1 MFYRILISV
10 LLVSLSVSAYARNPG
25 DPIWGVYASGIG
37 EVINPSIDPCNI
49 TYKVAAMDN
58 KRILK
63 NIAVGTMV
71 PIAEGLTWSEAGVV
85 SRWSGQYFEDQP
97 DGVFKTRPCR
107 AETTLRTPPPI
118 VRRNRPNAGGLGG
131 GKNNP
136 SNIGHDIIG
145 NHKLA
150 FTCTSGCSGVWRHTM
165 TVSSM
170 DKQGNFSGTGY
181 YDGDRG
187 YTWTVKGKAIGNR
200 VKFKM
205 VYTGKNKGYTSTN
218 SGNIRPDGT
227 MDGTGFSSTG
237 QKHTWTSQ

>member
-1 MFYRILISV
+1 
-10 LLVSLSVSAYARNPG
+10 
-25 DPIWGVYASGIG
+25 
-37 EVINPSIDPCNI
+37 
-49 TYKVAAMDN
+49 
-58 KRILK
+58 
-63 NIAVGTMV
+63 
-71 PIAEGLTWSEAGVV
+71 
-85 SRWSGQYFEDQP
+85 
-97 DGVFKTRPCR
+97 
-107 AETTLRTPPPI
+107 
-118 VRRNRPNAGGLGG
+118 
-131 GKNNP
+131 
-136 SNIGHDIIG
+136 
-145 NHKLA
+145 
-150 FTCTSGCSGVWRHTM
+150 M